1 MTMRPEDTDAALRAL
16 GVSARKSLGQNF
28 VVDSTVIDRM
38 VDHAGITSTTG
49 VIEVGPGLGALTR
62 GVAAVAQKVIAIEK
76 DDVLGPY
83 LSEQLQKEGIA
94 NVEIVAGDAT
104 NFPWHDLFERSD
116 LEDIAAWVG
125 VGNLPYNVAVPI
137 IMGLLE
143 HAPQISSLTVM
154 VQLEVAQ
161 RLAASPKGRAIG
173 LPTLQVN
180 WFGTCEICF
189 EIPPEAFVPAP
200 HIDSA
205 VIKITRDPAAPAHVD
220 VGVTQN
226 HVMAV
231 AAQAYRQRR
240 KMLRKSIGSQISEP
254 AFEAAGIPGTHRPE
268 ELSIWDWIRLI
279 QAERQ
284 VSQ

>member
-1 MTMRPEDTDAALRAL
+1 MRPEDTDAALRSL
-16 GVSARKSLGQNF
+16 GLSARKSLGQNF

-62 GVAAVAQKVIAIEK
+62 GVAAVAQTVIAIEK

-83 LSEQLQKEGIA
+83 LATQLQSEGVS
-94 NVEIVAGDAT
+94 NVEILAGDAT
-104 NFPWHDLFERSD
+104 HFPWYDLFERP
-116 LEDIAAWVG
+116 DIVDIESWVG

-143 HAPQISSLTVM
+143 NAPQVSSLTVM

-161 RLAASPKGRAIG
+161 RLAASPQGRAIG

-205 VIKITRDPAAPAHVD
+205 VIKIIRDPTAPAHAD

-226 HVMAV
+226 HVMAL

-240 KMLRKSIGSQISEP
+240 KMLRKSIGGHISET
-254 AFEAAGIPGTHRPE
+254 AFDAAGIPGTKRPE
-268 ELSIWDWIRLI
+268 ELSIWDWIRL
-279 QAERQ
+279 AEAQRH
-284 VSQ
+284 VSK